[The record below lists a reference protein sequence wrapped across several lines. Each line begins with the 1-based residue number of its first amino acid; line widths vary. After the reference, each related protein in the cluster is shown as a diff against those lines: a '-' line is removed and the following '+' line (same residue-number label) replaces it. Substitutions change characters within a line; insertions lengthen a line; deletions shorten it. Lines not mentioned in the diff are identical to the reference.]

1 MIARLLSACWREP
14 ADATPVWFMRQAGRY
29 LPGYREIRKTHGVLD
44 IARSPELAVQVAIEP
59 VRTLGVDA
67 AILFADIALPL
78 QAMGFPIDIEKDVG
92 PVTPSPVRAPD
103 DVERLKEFDPG
114 LLPFIPETIGRLK
127 EKLNGAPLIGF
138 CGAPY
143 TLASYMIEGRPT
155 KDFAETK
162 GFMWRHPDAWD
173 ALLERLAEGMG
184 AYLGVQTKAG
194 ADAVQVF
201 DSWVGALAPEDYR
214 ARVAR
219 PTARLF
225 RTVRETDVPAIHF
238 GTGTAAILPL
248 MREAGGEV
256 LAVDWRLPLDEAWVR
271 AGGQVALQGNLDPAA
286 LLAPPAVIEEK
297 VRDILARAGGR
308 PGHIFNLG
316 HGVLPGTP
324 VDNARLVVERVH
336 AMTAGGA

>member
-1 MIARLLSACWREP
+1 
-14 ADATPVWFMRQAGRY
+14 
-29 LPGYREIRKTHGVLD
+29 
-44 IARSPELAVQVAIEP
+44 
-59 VRTLGVDA
+59 VRD
-67 AILFADIALPL
+67 
-78 QAMGFPIDIEKDVG
+78 
-92 PVTPSPVRAPD
+92 
-103 DVERLKEFDPG
+103 
-114 LLPFIPETIGRLK
+114 
-127 EKLNGAPLIGF
+127 
-138 CGAPY
+138 
-143 TLASYMIEGRPT
+143 
-155 KDFAETK
+155 
-162 GFMWRHPDAWD
+162 
-173 ALLERLAEGMG
+173 
-184 AYLGVQTKAG
+184 
-194 ADAVQVF
+194 
-201 DSWVGALAPEDYR
+201 
-214 ARVAR
+214 
-219 PTARLF
+219 
-225 RTVRETDVPAIHF
+225 TDVPAIHF